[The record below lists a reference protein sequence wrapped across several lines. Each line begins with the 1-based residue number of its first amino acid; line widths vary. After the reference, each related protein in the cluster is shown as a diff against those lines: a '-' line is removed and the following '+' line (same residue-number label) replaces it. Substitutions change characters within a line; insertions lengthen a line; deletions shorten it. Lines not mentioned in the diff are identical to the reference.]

1 MGLSKYN
8 CGMKPK
14 KRGPGRPKKGPT
26 VRMSVDI
33 KPEIRAKVDELMIKN
48 SWTLN
53 VTVEKIIEG
62 YFAQQNQSQS

>member
-1 MGLSKYN
+1 
-8 CGMKPK
+8 
-14 KRGPGRPKKGPT
+14 
-26 VRMSVDI
+26 MSVDI

-62 YFAQQNQSQS
+62 YFSQQNQSQS